1 MNNNQVRLISTGIV
15 KGSSGAKPEPQ
26 FCTCR
31 SKDLRQQYVNLCILS
46 VAGGRYH
53 ENIMPCLSVCLRSG
67 WSVMGLVVWEN
78 TRAGD
83 YTGERGELLV
93 KR

>member
-1 MNNNQVRLISTGIV
+1 MNNNKVRLISTGIV

-53 ENIMPCLSVCLRSG
+53 ENIMPCLSVCLSALRLVRDG
-67 WSVMGLVVWEN
+67 PRGVGKHQGRGLHG
-78 TRAGD
+78 RKGGI
-83 YTGERGELLV
+83 TG
-93 KR
+93 